1 MRFANPLGLFER
13 PAIASETAM
22 ESSSRIDVILAAF
35 NTLMNI
41 GLLLVNM
48 SVRSTLAL
56 ATALSVLLPA
66 KLKA

>member
-1 MRFANPLGLFER
+1 
-13 PAIASETAM
+13 M

-35 NTLMNI
+35 NTLMKI

>member
-35 NTLMNI
+35 NTLMKI
-41 GLLLVNM
+41 GFCW
-48 SVRSTLAL
+48 SI
-56 ATALSVLLPA
+56 
-66 KLKA
+66 